1 MTIIKQMFKYLFFI
15 ITIYLTPLNVLA
27 KSLIFDGLSKFST
40 NDIQSITSVDVYSNS
55 LNINDVNKVLK
66 ELSVSELIYEVS
78 FKEKDDLFLFL
89 VTESDTIEDIYIVN
103 NIWIKDDLIIQ
114 NLRSKNNSFLTKNKI
129 QDDIKIIKNIYKSK
143 GFQDIS
149 IISKV
154 EKFSQDRVNLIYEIE
169 ENKQQ
174 KINSIKFVGNNFFSA
189 NYLNS
194 LINTQSIKFYNFF
207 KSGSNLNYYSFEF
220 DKNKIISSYKDEGY
234 DNVKVSY
241 MIERSSFNNNILY
254 FYIDEGERFKIENID
269 FNFNEN
275 NNIAKFLN
283 NKTSEFVKKIK
294 KNNYY
299 YSKSLIDEYLDLYNS
314 ILVSNNIFN
323 KIIEPVFTEYDKK
336 LNLSF
341 VIKDKEPIVVNKVN
355 IIGNSITKNKTI
367 RSKLSIE
374 PGQYLNDFLFEK
386 SINNLKRYP
395 YIKDVETFTSIDNQL
410 ADITIDIDEEVKTGN
425 ILLAGTFN
433 ADTGAGITFGIEDKN
448 IFGSGNS
455 INSDFSVNSE
465 DLKFSLNFKQYPILN
480 PDLTNTYTIFNRD
493 NDYTNS
499 FGYKASTRG
508 LGYSINFKQNSK
520 LSYGAGISYQA
531 FKGHSAI
538 NNTSSSVIDN
548 IGNFENYETNFSIN
562 YDTTNDFFNP
572 TNGHLNRIN
581 FIYSPKDISDN
592 SFYKISITNN
602 NYFKFSKSKNYTFFN
617 NKYGYAKSLNSKLKT
632 IDAFGLGGL
641 NFKGFDYKGIG
652 PYDGNVYL
660 GGNEYFTST
669 LGYGSSFIFDE
680 KDNINIKFFL
690 TTGSIWN
697 SDYTSSSD
705 INIRASIGTSIDFIT
720 PIGPLSF
727 SYAQPIEK
735 QNTDKTRT
743 FNFSIGTSF

>member
-15 ITIYLTPLNVLA
+15 ITVYLTSLNLSAKPL
-27 KSLIFDGLSKFST
+27 SFDGLSKFSM
-40 NDIQSITSVDVYSNS
+40 NDIQSITSVDIYSNN
-55 LNINDVNKVLK
+55 LNLNDVNKILK
-66 ELSVSELIYEVS
+66 ELSISELIYDVS
-78 FKEKDDLFLFL
+78 FEELDEIFLFL
-89 VTESDTIEDIYIVN
+89 ITEGNIIENIYIIN
-103 NIWIKDDLIIQ
+103 NTWIKDDLIIQ
-114 NLRSKNNSFLTKNKI
+114 NLKSKNNSFLTKNKI
-129 QDDIKIIKNIYKSK
+129 QDDTRTINNIYKSR
-143 GFQDIS
+143 GFKDIS

-154 EKFSQDRVNLIYEIE
+154 EKFSEDRVNLIYEIE
-169 ENKQQ
+169 ENQQQ

-194 LINTQSIKFYNFF
+194 IINSQSIKFYNFF
-207 KSGSNLNYYSFEF
+207 KSGSNLNYSSFEF
-220 DKNKIISSYKDEGY
+220 DKNKIISSYKNEGY
-234 DNVKVSY
+234 NNVKVSY
-241 MIERSSFNNNILY
+241 IIEKSSLNNNILY
-254 FYIDEGERFKIENID
+254 FYIDEGERIKIENVD
-269 FNFNEN
+269 FSFKDN
-275 NNIAKFLN
+275 NLTNLLNIEI
-283 NKTSEFVKKIK
+283 SEFDKKIK
-294 KNNYY
+294 RNNYY

-314 ILVSNNIFN
+314 ILVSNNIYNFF
-323 KIIEPVFTEYDKK
+323 IDVIFTENDKK
-336 LNLSF
+336 LDLTFIS
-341 VIKDKEPIVVNKVN
+341 VDKEPIVVNKIN
-355 IIGNSITKNKTI
+355 ITGNSITKNKTI

-374 PGQYLNDFLFEK
+374 PGQYLNKFLFDK

-395 YIKDVETFTSIDNQL
+395 YIKNVESFTNVENQL
-410 ADITIDIDEEVKTGN
+410 ADITIDIEEELKTGN
-425 ILLAGTFN
+425 LLLAGTFN
-433 ADTGAGITFGIEDKN
+433 ADTGAGLTFGIEDKN
-448 IFGSGNS
+448 IYGSGNS

-480 PDLTNTYTIFNRD
+480 PDLTNTYTIFNQD

-499 FGYKASTRG
+499 FGYKSTTRG
-508 LGYSINFKQNSK
+508 LGYSINFKQNDK
-520 LSYGAGISYQA
+520 LSYGAGISFKA
-531 FKGHSAI
+531 IKGHSAI
-538 NNTSSSVIDN
+538 NSNSSSINDN
-548 IGNFENYETNFSIN
+548 IGNFENYQTNLSIN
-562 YDTTNDFFNP
+562 YDTTNNYLYP
-572 TNGHLNRIN
+572 SNGYLNRIN

-602 NYFKFSKSKNYTFFN
+602 NYFKFSKSENYTFFN

-705 INIRASIGTSIDFIT
+705 IHIRASIGTSLDFIT

-727 SYAQPIEK
+727 SFAQPFEK
-735 QNTDKTRT
+735 QNTDKTRS
-743 FNFSIGTSF
+743 FNFIIGTSF